1 MLNFADR
8 DVSLGDL
15 EAVLAVSEC
24 GQFSRAGEVLRRPQP
39 AVSRAV
45 QDVESSVRT
54 KLFNRDSRPVLH
66 TPAGD
71 DFLYELRK
79 AFHFLERAFAAV
91 RTNAR
96 AASSA
101 LEVGHSVYFDP
112 ALLTYL
118 AHVNKLPDAGFSA
131 IYHSSFSTEIVANIL
146 AGVWDCG
153 FVLKP
158 AESQGLESIPVMR
171 DQLGLVMPNDHP
183 LARQRSVCLRDMGNE
198 RLILPMGNRN
208 PTFHAWFLEHCAAA
222 GFDPKVVQEISHP
235 HEAVV
240 FAGQRVGVALATR
253 ATARRTRDNATVF
266 RPFADEKLAMEIQ
279 LAMRSGSAS
288 TALQAFIAAVLKM
301 KDRMA
306 QKTTAPREPLSK
318 RRIA

>member
-24 GQFSRAGEVLRRPQP
+24 GQFNRAGEMLRRPQP

-45 QDVESSVRT
+45 QDVEFSVQT
-54 KLFNRDSRPVLH
+54 KLFNRDSRPILH
-66 TPAGD
+66 TPGSE

-79 AFHFLERAFAAV
+79 AFHFLERAFAAL

-101 LEVGHSVYFDP
+101 LEVGHSAYFD
-112 ALLTYL
+112 ADLLTYL
-118 AHVNKLPDAGFSA
+118 VHANRLPDAGFSA

-146 AGVWDCG
+146 AGRWDCG

-158 AESQGLESIPVMR
+158 AESYGLEVVPVMR
-171 DQLGLVMPNDHP
+171 DQLGLVMANDHP
-183 LARQRSVCLRDMGNE
+183 LARQRSVTLRDMGNE
-198 RLILPMGNRN
+198 HLILPMRDRN
-208 PTFHAWFLEHCAAA
+208 PAFRAWFMEHCGAA
-222 GFDPKVVQEISHP
+222 GLDPKVVQEISHP

-253 ATARRTRDNATVF
+253 ATAKRTRDNATVF
-266 RPFADEKLAMEIQ
+266 RPFADEELAMEIQ
-279 LAMRSGSAS
+279 LVMRSGPAS
-288 TALQAFIAAVLKM
+288 SALQSFVAAVLKM
-301 KDRMA
+301 KDRVA
-306 QKTTAPREPLSK
+306 QKNSVRREPLPM
-318 RRIA
+318 RRSA